1 MACRKVNLEIAV
13 YHVKCTAPVISFPG
27 QDLMDLLVRRAHPPA
42 ILNSNEGLTT
52 SDKDLHVH

>member
-27 QDLMDLLVRRAHPPA
+27 QDLIVRRAHPPA